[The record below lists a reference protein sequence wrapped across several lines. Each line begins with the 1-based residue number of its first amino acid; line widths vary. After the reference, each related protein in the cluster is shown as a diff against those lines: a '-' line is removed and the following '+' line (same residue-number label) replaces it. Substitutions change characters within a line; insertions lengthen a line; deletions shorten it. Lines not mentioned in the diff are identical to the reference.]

1 MNNKNAFRTE
11 FALYKYG
18 NATLNIGLWES
29 EKQLINKYF
38 KNKDGHLLDIGC
50 GAGRTSFA
58 LEKLSY
64 KNIKAIDISP
74 EMIGLCNELKKSFK
88 SKINFAIHDISKQKY
103 KENSFDYILFSFNG
117 FPGIPDYKSR
127 LNALKLINKYLKK
140 DGVFI
145 FTAHAFNKEKYEAR
159 RMFENINETN
169 EFKYQRY
176 GDLLFRNENNEVDFL
191 HLYSHSELENEL
203 INNNFTI
210 IDVINRDKNFKENSL
225 VKEFSDNTNF
235 WICSKKIS

>member
-29 EKQLINKYF
+29 EKQLVNKYF

-74 EMIGLCNELKKSFK
+74 EMIGLCNEFKKSFK
-88 SKINFAIHDISKQKY
+88 SKINFAIHDISKKKY

-145 FTAHAFNKEKYEAR
+145 FTAR
-159 RMFENINETN
+159 I
-169 EFKYQRY
+169 Q
-176 GDLLFRNENNEVDFL
+176 
-191 HLYSHSELENEL
+191 
-203 INNNFTI
+203 
-210 IDVINRDKNFKENSL
+210 
-225 VKEFSDNTNF
+225 
-235 WICSKKIS
+235 

>member
-29 EKQLINKYF
+29 EKQLVNKYF

-74 EMIGLCNELKKSFK
+74 EMIGLCNEFKKSFK
-88 SKINFAIHDISKQKY
+88 SKINFAIHIYQSKNTKKTLLIIFY
-103 KENSFDYILFSFNG
+103 
-117 FPGIPDYKSR
+117 FP
-127 LNALKLINKYLKK
+127 L
-140 DGVFI
+140 
-145 FTAHAFNKEKYEAR
+145 
-159 RMFENINETN
+159 M
-169 EFKYQRY
+169 
-176 GDLLFRNENNEVDFL
+176 DFL
-191 HLYSHSELENEL
+191 V
-203 INNNFTI
+203 FQI
-210 IDVINRDKNFKENSL
+210 IKAD
-225 VKEFSDNTNF
+225 
-235 WICSKKIS
+235 

>member
-1 MNNKNAFRTE
+1 MN
-11 FALYKYG
+11 
-18 NATLNIGLWES
+18 S
-29 EKQLINKYF
+29 
-38 KNKDGHLLDIGC
+38 
-50 GAGRTSFA
+50 
-58 LEKLSY
+58 
-64 KNIKAIDISP
+64 
-74 EMIGLCNELKKSFK
+74 KKSFK

-191 HLYSHSELENEL
+191 HLYSRSELENEL